1 MASGEYTLV
10 DAARFLGHKNA
21 FVTANIYAHSPKHI
35 KQRFLLIS
43 MIICDIILQ
52 DELEFDEGGFL
63 MKRQI
68 AVVLV
73 CVIFL
78 LSITSCA
85 APEDKVIASL
95 GEYEKKEFFTS
106 GGFQDYTDYAKY
118 YFTSA
123 YATENKYLNK
133 IQETDFAIINT
144 HLDDFE
150 GWIETIKDSEPSSEV
165 VVNYDFDREI
175 IDTEDYFYIDSEEHT
190 GSDGHTSLVRYNI
203 YLFDTQTQVL
213 YYFHN
218 NI

>member
-1 MASGEYTLV
+1 M
-10 DAARFLGHKNA
+10 K
-21 FVTANIYAHSPKHI
+21 
-35 KQRFLLIS
+35 KQIV
-43 MIICDIILQ
+43 
-52 DELEFDEGGFL
+52 
-63 MKRQI
+63 
-68 AVVLV
+68 VVLV
-73 CVIFL
+73 CFVFL

-85 APEDKVIASL
+85 VPEDKVIASL

-118 YFTSA
+118 YFNSA
-123 YATENKYLNK
+123 NATENQYLNK
-133 IQETDFAIINT
+133 IQDADFAIINT

-165 VVNYDFDREI
+165 VLNYDFDREI
-175 IDTEDYFYIDSEEHT
+175 IDTEDYFYIDSEEQT
-190 GSDGHTSLVRYNI
+190 WSNGHTSLVKYNI

>member
-1 MASGEYTLV
+1 M
-10 DAARFLGHKNA
+10 K
-21 FVTANIYAHSPKHI
+21 
-35 KQRFLLIS
+35 KQIV
-43 MIICDIILQ
+43 
-52 DELEFDEGGFL
+52 
-63 MKRQI
+63 
-68 AVVLV
+68 VVLV
-73 CVIFL
+73 CFVFL

-85 APEDKVIASL
+85 VPEDKVIASL

-118 YFTSA
+118 YFNSA
-123 YATENKYLNK
+123 NATENQYLNK
-133 IQETDFAIINT
+133 IQDADFAIINT

-150 GWIETIKDSEPSSEV
+150 GWIETIKNSEPSSEL

-190 GSDGHTSLVRYNI
+190 WGDGYTSLVKYNI